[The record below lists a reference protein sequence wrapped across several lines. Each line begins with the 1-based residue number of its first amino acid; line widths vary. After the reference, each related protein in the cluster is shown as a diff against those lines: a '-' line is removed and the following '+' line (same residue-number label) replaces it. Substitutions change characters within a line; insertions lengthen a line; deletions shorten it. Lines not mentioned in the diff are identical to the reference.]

1 MKILV
6 TGATGQ
12 LGAKVVEALLASVP
26 AEQLAVSVRDP
37 QKASALSERGV
48 DVRKGDFDDPAS
60 LDTAFA
66 GVERLLIVS
75 TQGDNDTRIR
85 QHMAAVEAAQRA
97 GVKFIAYTSVV
108 NAASNPLALA
118 PVHKATE
125 EAIAKTGIPYAFLRN
140 NWYIENETGSIQ
152 GILAGAPLVTSA
164 GDGKVGW
171 ATRGDYAQAAA
182 AVLAGN
188 GHENKIY
195 ELSGPMLTHDELA
208 QQIGEVL
215 GREVP
220 VQHVD
225 DAAYAEAMRGA
236 GVPEPVVPF
245 LVSIQ
250 SAIREGALDVP
261 SSDLEALL
269 GRPVT
274 PIGDAISDIVKELQA

>member
-12 LGAKVVEALLASVP
+12 LGAKVVEALLAKVP

-37 QKASALSERGV
+37 EKASALSAQGV
-48 DVRKGDFDDPAS
+48 DVRRGDFEDPAS

-85 QHMAAVEAAQRA
+85 QHLAAVAVAQRA
-97 GVKFIAYTSVV
+97 GVQLIAYTSVV
-108 NAASNPLALA
+108 NAAHNSLELA

-125 EAIAKTGIPYAFLRN
+125 EAIAKTGIPYVFLRN
-140 NWYIENETGSIQ
+140 NWYIENETGTIQ

-164 GDGKVGW
+164 GEGKVGW
-171 ATRGDYAQAAA
+171 DTREDYAQAAA
-182 AVLAGN
+182 AVLTGN

-195 ELSGPMLTHDELA
+195 ELSGTPIPHAELA
-208 QQIGEVL
+208 RIIGEAL

-225 DAAYAEAMRGA
+225 DATYAEVMRGA

-250 SAIREGALDVP
+250 RSIREGALDVP
-261 SSDLEALL
+261 SGDLETLL
-269 GRPVT
+269 GRPAT
-274 PIGDAISDIVKELQA
+274 PLVEAVRDIVKDLQA